1 MAGLRTVPA
10 HLSGTTEKKDE
21 DIIMKKKS
29 LLFAVTVGLTVLC
42 AATVSAETF
51 TSSDGVI
58 SVETPDDGWVQT
70 NDPNYWFTISD
81 GKDTITIDHLSNGE
95 SLPAVQVADENYGA
109 VYQAFVSTKNEVF
122 VVKALAADAQDLE
135 SLMKMVGT
143 IRVLK
148 FDTKTAIQKSAS
160 PQVSE
165 FGLKPV
171 NADYYCTGSDVNVRV
186 GCSTDEAS
194 LGTLSKGQKVQVVG
208 AVTRN
213 GEDYGWYQISFNG
226 STGFVSSGFLSAD
239 QPAAQEPAQKKSDSE
254 PYQLADG
261 FTCYD
266 SRGNVQGLLRPYS
279 DGLYY
284 SNDMV
289 AYADNGDGSYYS
301 YSVGEYLYD
310 YNPVSGSPDDAYAA
324 DKNEAPYQLAGGFTC
339 YDSRGNVQGLLRP
352 YSDGLYYSNDMVAYS
367 DNGDGSY
374 YSSAVGEY
382 LYDYNPVSGNP
393 DDAYASDY

>member
-301 YSVGEYLYD
+301 YSVGE
-310 YNPVSGSPDDAYAA
+310 
-324 DKNEAPYQLAGGFTC
+324 
-339 YDSRGNVQGLLRP
+339 
-352 YSDGLYYSNDMVAYS
+352 
-367 DNGDGSY
+367 
-374 YSSAVGEY
+374 
-382 LYDYNPVSGNP
+382 
-393 DDAYASDY
+393 